1 MSAAP
6 PDDPRDEPANLDP
19 RDDPADL
26 DRLRVAVVG
35 AGRMGRALVTAVSSW
50 HGPFGR
56 GFDGVSGSGVVHGFD
71 VVLLAVPDD
80 QIALA
85 AACVRPGPLVG
96 HTAGSLGLSVL
107 APHQECFAVHP
118 LMTVP
123 ASGADFGGA
132 GGAIAGSTDRA
143 RHVAAAIAA
152 RLGLVAFEIADA
164 DRAAYHASASIASNF
179 LVALEG
185 AAETLLATTG
195 ADRRLLAPLVRAS
208 VEHWVALGAERALTG
223 PIARGDHQTVARQRA
238 AVADR
243 TPELLDWFD
252 VMCELT
258 RALADRRSR

>member
-1 MSAAP
+1 MSNVDRADAP
-6 PDDPRDEPANLDP
+6 SAVDV
-19 RDDPADL
+19 DL
-26 DRLRVAVVG
+26 AELRVAVVG
-35 AGRMGRALVTAVSSW
+35 AGRMGRALLAAVPAW

-56 GFDGVSGSGVVHGFD
+56 GFDGANGTHGAHGANGFD

-80 QIALA
+80 QIGRA
-85 AACVRPGPLVG
+85 AACVRPGPMVG

-107 APHQECFAVHP
+107 APHHECFAVHP

-123 ASGADFGGA
+123 AEGADFRGA

-143 RHVAAAIAA
+143 LGVAASIAA
-152 RLGLVAFEIADA
+152 TLGLVAFEIADA

-238 AVADR
+238 AVAER

-252 VMCELT
+252 VMCDLT